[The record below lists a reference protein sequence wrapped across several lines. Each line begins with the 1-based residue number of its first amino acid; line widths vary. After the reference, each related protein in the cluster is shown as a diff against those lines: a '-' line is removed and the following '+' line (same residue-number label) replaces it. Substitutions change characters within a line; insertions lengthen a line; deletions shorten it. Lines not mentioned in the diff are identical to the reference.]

1 MENMEEKTK
10 VCRVCG
16 NEKPLSEF
24 HANNAAKDGH
34 VSRCKDCVADY
45 YKSYAERKQMGG
57 VVVDENNP
65 LSAYHPRELI
75 AELRRRVYVGEL
87 KFTQTIKV

>member
-1 MENMEEKTK
+1 
-10 VCRVCG
+10 
-16 NEKPLSEF
+16 
-24 HANNAAKDGH
+24 
-34 VSRCKDCVADY
+34 
-45 YKSYAERKQMGG
+45 MGW

-75 AELRRRVYVGEL
+75 AELRRRGYVGEL